1 MHKNEFLKIGF
12 LFKMFTNF
20 SYRCYTFLMLT
31 STCLMSMS
39 TFFRKGM
46 ECVMWHVFGFRD
58 YFNDT
63 RKFSKLYLASMKKTA
78 NTEIDVPFI
87 TKMVNDELG
96 ELKDAKTDTE
106 KIDAL
111 LDAVYYILQHL
122 STLNIDISK
131 IWVMI
136 HNANMRKFNGGYL
149 GEGGKWMKPK
159 DFVPPDAEIEK
170 YLQSIGRGAK
180 SE

>member
-1 MHKNEFLKIGF
+1 MIASGF
-12 LFKMFTNF
+12 L
-20 SYRCYTFLMLT
+20 S
-31 STCLMSMS
+31 
-39 TFFRKGM
+39 KGL
-46 ECVMWHVFGFRD
+46 ECVMWYLFGFRD

-63 RKFSKLYLASMKKTA
+63 RKFSKLYLASMKKSA

-87 TKMVNDELG
+87 TKMVNDELE
-96 ELKDAKTDTE
+96 ELKVAKNDAE

-122 STLNIDISK
+122 STLDVDISK
-131 IWVMI
+131 IWIMI

-149 GEGGKWMKPK
+149 RDDGKWMKPK

-170 YLQSIGRGAK
+170 YLQTIGRGAK